1 MAFDHHTVLALFH
14 ILFVAPLFFVI
25 AFFRS
30 ELPLWAFRAL
40 FVLGLFVLLYH
51 GYRFFLRLAAHS
63 SYAWVNAI
71 HVLLVAPLLIYIG
84 LEQKEAKRP
93 AYEIAIMVGFA
104 TLGYHLY
111 SLVHMLNVVH
121 TD

>member
-1 MAFDHHTVLALFH
+1 MAFDHHTVLSLFH

-30 ELPLWAFRAL
+30 ELPVWAFRTL

-63 SYAWVNAI
+63 SYEWVNAI
-71 HVLLVAPLLIYIG
+71 QELIVAPLLIYIG

-93 AYEIAIMVGFA
+93 A
-104 TLGYHLY
+104 
-111 SLVHMLNVVH
+111 
-121 TD
+121 

>member
-1 MAFDHHTVLALFH
+1 MFDHHAILALFH

-30 ELPLWAFRAL
+30 DMPTWAFWSL
-40 FVLGLFVLLYH
+40 FLLGLFVLLYH
-51 GYRFFLRLAAHS
+51 SYKFFLRLSKHS
-63 SYAWVNAI
+63 SSAWINAI
-71 HVLLVAPLLIYIG
+71 HIIVVAPLLIYIG
-84 LEQKEAKRP
+84 LEKEKTARA

-111 SLVHMLNVVH
+111 SLVHQLHVIS
-121 TD
+121 D